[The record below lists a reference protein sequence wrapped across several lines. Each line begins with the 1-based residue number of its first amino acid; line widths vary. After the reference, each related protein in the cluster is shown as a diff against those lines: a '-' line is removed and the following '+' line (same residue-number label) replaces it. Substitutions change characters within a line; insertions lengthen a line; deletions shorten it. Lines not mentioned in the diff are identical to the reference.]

1 MRPAR
6 PPSPPSSN
14 SEVYQSTRFYRPRM
28 RARRRSSHT
37 KIPLVSVRPSLG
49 SQAAKALLVLSWFG
63 RASPAFASLPRQR
76 GWMPRCSSPAARHP
90 TFSVW
95 SAVGGVWRSGWSLL
109 EIDVQGRIGAELVR
123 KSVARLCPALLIA
136 STGSRLQRIYSA
148 LRRVLVS
155 RRA

>member
-1 MRPAR
+1 
-6 PPSPPSSN
+6 
-14 SEVYQSTRFYRPRM
+14 
-28 RARRRSSHT
+28 
-37 KIPLVSVRPSLG
+37 
-49 SQAAKALLVLSWFG
+49 
-63 RASPAFASLPRQR
+63 
-76 GWMPRCSSPAARHP
+76 MPRCSSPAARHP

-123 KSVARLCPALLIA
+123 KSVARLCSALLIA

-155 RRA
+155 RRARAAVAELEWENGAGSGHAWARGVFMLPALRPLAV